1 MQWCIKFKK
10 VFPRRAQCLFVSG
23 TVFTAWARCTVART
37 WHHRPVADAAVRS
50 SLMLAAVMTSRT
62 RLESTQQ
69 HTAAS
74 QWRGWVCCVVAST
87 CEFRRKRRGSY
98 RKMCVVPVDCQRL
111 QLKCVRRLVVVSFLH
126 TWFLEIVVFWKPR
139 EIICAAGY
147 GIYTLALYANKYR
160 SHRPASCRIFRTF
173 SYR

>member
-1 MQWCIKFKK
+1 MRHNLTNF
-10 VFPRRAQCLFVSG
+10 
-23 TVFTAWARCTVART
+23 TVFTVWAHCTAVRT
-37 WHHRPVADAAVRS
+37 RHHRPVVDVTAHSRWQLVV
-50 SLMLAAVMTSRT
+50 VMTSRT

-87 CEFRRKRRGSY
+87 CEFRRKRRG
-98 RKMCVVPVDCQRL
+98 RCRNMCVVPVDCQRL

-160 SHRPASCRIFRTF
+160 SHRPPSCQLFITF

>member
-62 RLESTQQ
+62 RLDSPHQ

-74 QWRGWVCCVVAST
+74 QWRDWVRCFAASR
-87 CEFRRKRRGSY
+87 ESRRKRRRRC
-98 RKMCVVPVDCQRL
+98 RKMCVVLDDCWWL
-111 QLKCVRRLVVVSFLH
+111 QLQWVWRLVVVSFLH
-126 TWFLEIVVFWKPR
+126 TWCLEIVVFWKPR

-160 SHRPASCRIFRTF
+160 SHRPASCRLFRTF